1 MIILAS
7 ASPRRRE
14 LLTMAGIEYTC
25 IPSDAEE
32 NVPDGMPAEE
42 VPGHLSRLKAEAVF
56 FKHPEDT
63 VIGSDTIVYID
74 GMILGK
80 PKDRNEAFEM
90 LRRLSGR
97 EHTVFTGVTLLS
109 PGRSETFTSA
119 TKVKFYDLTDE
130 EIRSYIATGEPMD
143 KAGAYGIQGY
153 GCILVEK
160 ICGDYFTVM
169 GLPIAEVVRRLK
181 AEPHG

>member
-7 ASPRRRE
+7 NSPRRRE

-32 NVPDGMPAEE
+32 IIPEGLPVQKVPE
-42 VPGHLSRLKAEAVF
+42 HLSRLKAEAVF
-56 FKHPEDT
+56 ASHPEDT
-63 VIGSDTIVYID
+63 VIGSDTIVFID

-80 PKDRNEAFEM
+80 PADKDGAFEM

-97 EHTVFTGVTLLS
+97 THTVYTGVTIMS
-109 PGRSETFTSA
+109 PRGTDSFTSA
-119 TKVKFYDLTDE
+119 TDVEFFPLTDD
-130 EIRSYIATGEPMD
+130 EIRDYIATGEPMD

-153 GCILVEK
+153 GCVLVKK
-160 ICGDYFTVM
+160 IDGDYFTVM
-169 GLPIAEVVRRLK
+169 GLPIAETVRRLR
-181 AEPHG
+181 ALS